1 MLADD
6 HLDNFTLLS
15 SVNLDEAH
23 SLVSDI
29 FCDHRLK
36 QLDRSQRINYRHWYP
51 PLEIRNWLN

>member
-15 SVNLDEAH
+15 SVILDEAH

-29 FCDHRLK
+29 FCDHRLT
-36 QLDRSQRINYRHWYP
+36 QLDRSRRINYRH
-51 PLEIRNWLN
+51 